1 MFSQNDLA
9 LHRSRLPIARNPRNI
24 LETGEPNKMTCIGV
38 MRILCGYTGMLEPD
52 PAVHGYY
59 NCCEKESRL
68 TFSVMKS
75 IYRACFLYGMFLK
88 PTHQPQIIL
97 T

>member
-1 MFSQNDLA
+1 MMFSQNDLA

-59 NCCEKESRL
+59 NCCEKESRCYEINL
-68 TFSVMKS
+68 P
-75 IYRACFLYGMFLK
+75 CMFFIWNVFETNT
-88 PTHQPQIIL
+88 PTTNHIDLI
-97 T
+97 